1 MRPGALVNILSVVK
15 ALYSSSKVFYS
26 NFCNFTFL
34 TFELFEL
41 PLHKYNSL
49 FDLRIQIIKILI
61 RNSTRKIKGS
71 VSRSTCKKHEKIK
84 MSKINLGNI
93 QKMDQYQEFLVVAK
107 KRKSKLKKMTHHV
120 IRTHVTRFSARQIF

>member
-1 MRPGALVNILSVVK
+1 M
-15 ALYSSSKVFYS
+15 
-26 NFCNFTFL
+26 

-49 FDLRIQIIKILI
+49 FDLRIQIIRISIKK
-61 RNSTRKIKGS
+61 REKIKGS

-107 KRKSKLKKMTHHV
+107 KRKLKLKKMTHHV